1 MIRLELSQ
9 IKPNINSTR
18 EFFEQGA
25 IEPEVKNH
33 PGLFFFFD
41 FIFVFLI
48 FILFEKDFFL
58 SYVKFELQNDNIKK
72 IQAIYWKA
80 KKSLSSAN
88 FDIFEKQ
95 YESITK

>member
-33 PGLFFFFD
+33 PGLFF
-41 FIFVFLI
+41 L
-48 FILFEKDFFL
+48 
-58 SYVKFELQNDNIKK
+58 
-72 IQAIYWKA
+72 
-80 KKSLSSAN
+80 
-88 FDIFEKQ
+88 
-95 YESITK
+95 